1 MKKKSLTKNRTEVA
15 DLAVNMPITRDCVGD
30 IRAIIAN
37 ARRSLVRH
45 VNTVQVL
52 ANWLIGRRIVVE
64 EQKGAKRAAYREHLL
79 SRISSELGADYGEG
93 FSEPQLRNCRLFFKA
108 FPTEEQ
114 IRYTL
119 CIKLSWSHLRLIMRV
134 GDRKSKT
141 CSSDSCVRS
150 RKVRNDLPM
159 WQISMAIFIAK

>member
-1 MKKKSLTKNRTEVA
+1 MKKKSLAKVQTE
-15 DLAVNMPITRDCVGD
+15 DLSVNMPMTLDCVGD

-37 ARRSLVRH
+37 ARRSVVRH

-64 EQKGAKRAAYREHLL
+64 EQKGAKRAAYGEHLL

-114 IRYTL
+114 I
-119 CIKLSWSHLRLIMRV
+119 
-134 GDRKSKT
+134 
-141 CSSDSCVRS
+141 
-150 RKVRNDLPM
+150 
-159 WQISMAIFIAK
+159 